1 MNTPVDNMLPPVACS
16 LRAAASP
23 LKGAMP
29 APRQS
34 RLRGIPGLGRARGA
48 AALAIAG
55 LALAAVTASAQTKPW
70 NDIGRYATPAE
81 VKAWDIDVRP
91 DFKGLPKGA
100 GSVAKGEEV
109 WEAKCASCHGSF
121 GESNEVFTPIV
132 GGTTKADIERGRVKN
147 LEEGSSFPQKT
158 TMMKVAT
165 LSTLWDYIN
174 RAMPWNAPKTLT
186 TEEVYGVTAYILS
199 LAEVVPADF
208 TLSDENIAEVQ
219 KRLPNRNGMVF
230 YEPLWKV
237 NGKGDV
243 KNVACMKD
251 CPVDATIRS
260 SLPDFARDA
269 HGNIQEQNRVI
280 GPVRGADTTRPAPKA
295 LPASG
300 GTPVALAA
308 PKPAPAAAGAGDA
321 KALVNA
327 NSCTACHG
335 MKNKIVGP
343 GFNEIAAKH
352 KGRADAESYLLSK
365 IRGGGS
371 GVFGAIPM
379 PPQPDLKEAD
389 ARAIAQW
396 IAAGA
401 P

>member
-1 MNTPVDNMLPPVACS
+1 MKTTSVDNMSTPVAGP
-16 LRAAASP
+16 LRVAASSFP
-23 LKGAMP
+23 AAMP
-29 APRQS
+29 AARQG
-34 RLRGIPGLGRARGA
+34 RLRGLSGKAIATLALMVSLAPATFAQGKPWHELGR
-48 AALAIAG
+48 
-55 LALAAVTASAQTKPW
+55 
-70 NDIGRYATPAE
+70 DATPAE

-109 WEAKCASCHGSF
+109 WEAKCASCHGTF

-147 LEEGSSFPQKT
+147 LEEGSTFPQKT
-158 TMMKVAT
+158 TLMKVAT

-199 LAEVVPADF
+199 LAEIVPADF
-208 TLSDENIAEVQ
+208 TLSDQNIAEVQ
-219 KRLPNRNGMVF
+219 KRMPNRNGMVF

-237 NGKGDV
+237 SGKGDV

-269 HGNIQEQNRVI
+269 HGNILEQNRVI
-280 GPVRGADTTRPAPKA
+280 GPVRGADTTKPPPKA
-295 LPASG
+295 LPSASAL
-300 GTPVALAA
+300 PVALVA
-308 PKPAPAAAGAGDA
+308 PKAAAGGGDA
-321 KALVNA
+321 KALLNA

-343 GFNEIAAKH
+343 GFNEIAAKQ
-352 KGRADAESYLLSK
+352 KGRADAEAYLLARIK
-365 IRGGGS
+365 EGGS
-371 GVFGAIPM
+371 GVYGAVPM

-389 ARAIAQW
+389 ARTIARW
-396 IAAGA
+396 IVSGA